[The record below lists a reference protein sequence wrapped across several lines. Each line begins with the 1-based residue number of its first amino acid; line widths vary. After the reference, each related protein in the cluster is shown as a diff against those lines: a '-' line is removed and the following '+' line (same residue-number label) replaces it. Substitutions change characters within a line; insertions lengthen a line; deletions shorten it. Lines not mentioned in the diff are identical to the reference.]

1 MVCCFTGTHVVQAFC
16 PVDLLEVPILSLLLK
31 KKKRSSGTET
41 GNTIEIKIWGVHAIY
56 STILY
61 IT

>member
-1 MVCCFTGTHVVQAFC
+1 MVCCFMGTHVIQAFC
-16 PVDLLEVPILSLLLK
+16 PIDLLEVPLLSLILK
-31 KKKRSSGTET
+31 KKKSSGTKT
-41 GNTIEIKIWGVHAIY
+41 GNTIEIKIWGVHAIN